1 MSEGTSKL
9 LKNQLKR
16 DTGGPGEG
24 TNVTVDAKQLAS
36 QETCSSRDRAG
47 LRLPTQTPVTGGSE
61 PAADAAPQARARPGS
76 KCWARPAPPQ
86 HQRLLRSH
94 RAQHPHALGGVPPA
108 SRSPRR
114 VKAPA
119 CPVPGKCVQ
128 RTPWPCDLGD
138 SQLPPTTC
146 DKAAHGPQIPIPHP
160 ILDRLP
166 CLSRLVGRNKGP
178 FTSLAQT

>member
-16 DTGGPGEG
+16 DSGGPGEG
-24 TNVTVDAKQLAS
+24 TNVTVGGRRHVFLLGQ
-36 QETCSSRDRAG
+36 G
-47 LRLPTQTPVTGGSE
+47 PPVSPHPDPHHGGSE
-61 PAADAAPQARARPGS
+61 PAADAAPQTRARPGS
-76 KCWARPAPPQ
+76 KCWACPAPPQ

-94 RAQHPHALGGVPPA
+94 RARHPHALGGVPPA

-119 CPVPGKCVQ
+119 CPVPGKRLQ
-128 RTPWPCDLGD
+128 RTPWPCDLDD
-138 SQLPPTTC
+138 SQSPPTTC
-146 DKAAHGPQIPIPHP
+146 DKAAHEPQIPIPHP
-160 ILDRLP
+160 VLDRLP
-166 CLSRLVGRNKGP
+166 CLSRLVGRNKCP